1 MPDPDT
7 IQTNEYEAKWI
18 SKNLKND
25 DRDNLASDHKKVQLK
40 SLISASVTAMVMQKQ
55 HPISNIFHRDE
66 GRKATQALFLK
77 NTLQR
82 KQR

>member
-1 MPDPDT
+1 MPDADT
-7 IQTNEYEAKWI
+7 IQANEYKAKWI

-25 DRDNLASDHKKVQLK
+25 DRDNLASDHKKVQLN
-40 SLISASVTAMVMQKQ
+40 SLISAFVTAIVMQKQ

-66 GRKATQALFLK
+66 GRKATQALFLT

-82 KQR
+82 KQH